1 MFQAVKIFR
10 RIVITAVLLLS
21 AFQNVAVAG
30 ERKIVV
36 AHRGASG
43 YLPEHTL
50 EAKALGYAM
59 GADYLEQD
67 VVLTKDDHPIVIH
80 DIHLDAVTNVSDI
93 FPDRARSDGRFYAI
107 DFTLNEIK
115 TLRVTERIDLK
126 TKSAVYPNRFPEGSS
141 HFQIPTLSEEIEL
154 IQGLNKSTGGK
165 VGIYTEIKSPAWHRE
180 QGKDIS
186 KIVLTVLN
194 RYGYND
200 KGDNA
205 YLQCFDRSEIKRIR
219 YELDSGLKLIQLISG
234 ADSDFDVLLTPG
246 GLKELSVYVD
256 GIGPSMSRII
266 KGRDKDGKMI
276 FTSLVEDAHK
286 AGLEVHP
293 YTFRADALPQY
304 VKTFDELLRIF
315 LVDAE
320 VDGIF
325 TDFPDLAVEFR
336 EKLQDSK

>member
-1 MFQAVKIFR
+1 MFSQR
-10 RIVITAVLLLS
+10 NVITAVLLMF
-21 AFQNVAVAG
+21 AFLNVAVAG

-67 VVLTKDDHPIVIH
+67 VVLTKDDYPIVIH
-80 DIHLDAVTNVSDI
+80 DIYLDAVTNVSDV
-93 FPDRARSDGRFYAI
+93 FPDRARSDGKFYAI

-126 TKSAVYPNRFPEGSS
+126 TKSAVYPQRFPEGES
-141 HFQIPTLSEEIEL
+141 HFQVPTLAEEIEL
-154 IQGLNKSTGGK
+154 IQGLNRSTGRK

-200 KGDNA
+200 KSDNA

-219 YELDSGLKLIQLISG
+219 YELDSGLKLVQLIPG
-234 ADSDFDVLLTPG
+234 ADADFDVLLTPG

-266 KGRDKDGKMI
+266 KGRDKDGKLI
-276 FTSLVEDAHK
+276 FTSLVKDAHK
-286 AGLEVHP
+286 VELEVHP
-293 YTFRADALPQY
+293 YTFRADALPEY
-304 VKTFDELLRIF
+304 VKTFDELLRVF
-315 LVDAE
+315 LVEAK

-325 TDFPDLAVEFR
+325 TDFPDLAVAFL
-336 EKLQDSK
+336 EKLKSSDKT